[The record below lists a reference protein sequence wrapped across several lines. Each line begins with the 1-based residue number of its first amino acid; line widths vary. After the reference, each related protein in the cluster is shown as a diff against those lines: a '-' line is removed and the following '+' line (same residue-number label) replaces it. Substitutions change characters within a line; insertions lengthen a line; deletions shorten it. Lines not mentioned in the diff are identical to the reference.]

1 MYGLYLLQQHLH
13 LLTAVEG
20 REVRVQRLRS
30 REVIAT
36 SPSPSVPLLAG
47 QHLGEL
53 RLLYLQVVQAALEL
67 ADPYGVYRQVL
78 VDLRGQQPQNRV
90 CVGLSPLILD
100 YKLGHSCQCKHLH
113 TVEGGRGG
121 QAADE

>member
-78 VDLRGQQPQNRV
+78 VDLRGQQPQNHV
-90 CVGLSPLILD
+90 CVGL
-100 YKLGHSCQCKHLH
+100 
-113 TVEGGRGG
+113 
-121 QAADE
+121 